1 MKKFLVITLL
11 LLASSTL
18 YAYIYGENLSR
29 KQVDDCTY
37 LLAVLEKTLNLLNTN
52 PGEAIDIV
60 NKMMKT
66 NIAPALA
73 DPHRKTYETL
83 IKLYRVLSLGN
94 YSDTRDVYELY
105 IGIDSIADYVNRLKS
120 CSRDRDAVTAI
131 ATKIRLTLDELRSEV
146 EMLMYRVAMLRGY
159 ISLRIEVKVY
169 EPEEAI
175 PIEIDILNNS
185 CIPRTASLI
194 LSGTTFSY
202 NVFTCINSSC
212 YTSLKTP
219 STTQVKNYVNPG
231 INRIAVVIK
240 VQCLGREVRVYR
252 FINVMY
258 RYPEVVL
265 EIPSVVKRG
274 NYIDI
279 AIHSKDYVEG
289 ILYVKNS
296 TAEVPIKKIVLNTT
310 SIHIA
315 LRVDKPIFS
324 TGINIVK
331 LCVNAT
337 QKTLPKCFEKTV
349 FVEPRYPRIEV
360 ETSSTQ
366 LTLFGKAT
374 LFLVNRDNATL
385 IASIYVG
392 GRNTYTVYL
401 GPGEEK
407 VISTSINIM
416 PIYLEDVKIVV
427 RDIQNYYDIY
437 IYTASI
443 TVANISI
450 LLSLPI
456 LGLVVV
462 TVVNEYEKVFIATIA
477 TNMLRSFRKA
487 VEITTTIRTSVKPYI
502 LGLGSRIA
510 ELYYSVVKKFSRLP
524 HDSETL
530 REHYRYA
537 LTPVIKSTYVKELLW
552 RFLVLV
558 EKDLY
563 SRYRQD
569 IEEAKKIAKDILSEE
584 H

>member
-66 NIAPALA
+66 NIASALA
-73 DPHRKTYETL
+73 DPHRKAYETL
-83 IKLYRVLSLGN
+83 IKLYRVLFLGN

-105 IGIDSIADYVNRLKS
+105 IGIDSIADYVNRLRS

-131 ATKIRLTLDELRSEV
+131 ATRIRLTLDELRSEV

-159 ISLRIEVKVY
+159 IYLRIEDKVY

-202 NVFTCINSSC
+202 NVFTCIDSSC

-315 LRVDKPIFS
+315 LHVDKPIFS

-385 IASIYVG
+385 IASIHVG

-462 TVVNEYEKVFIATIA
+462 TVVNEYEKVFIVTIA

>member
-83 IKLYRVLSLGN
+83 IKLYRVLFLGN

-105 IGIDSIADYVNRLKS
+105 IGIDSIADYVNRLRS

-146 EMLMYRVAMLRGY
+146 EMLMYRIAMLRGY
-159 ISLRIEVKVY
+159 ISLRIEDKVY

-202 NVFTCINSSC
+202 NVFTCIDSSC

-366 LTLFGKAT
+366 LTLFGRAT
-374 LFLVNRDNATL
+374 LLLVNRDNTTL
-385 IASIYVG
+385 IASIYIG
-392 GRNTYTVYL
+392 GRNTYTIYL

-462 TVVNEYEKVFIATIA
+462 TVVNEYEKVFIVTIA

-487 VEITTTIRTSVKPYI
+487 VEITTTIKTSVKPYI

>member
-73 DPHRKTYETL
+73 DPHRKAYETL
-83 IKLYRVLSLGN
+83 IKLYRILFLGN

-105 IGIDSIADYVNRLKS
+105 IDIDSIADYVNRLRS

-131 ATKIRLTLDELRSEV
+131 ATRIRLTLDELRSEV

-159 ISLRIEVKVY
+159 IYLRIEDKVY

-202 NVFTCINSSC
+202 NVFTCIDSSC

-331 LCVNAT
+331 LCFNAT

-385 IASIYVG
+385 IASIHVG

-427 RDIQNYYDIY
+427 RDIQNYYDTY

-456 LGLVVV
+456 LGLIVV